1 MITTRLI
8 TSRAT
13 TLAVGIVLCCGMVTG
28 CGEKQDSSTA
38 GSAGS
43 SANAPTASTGSTT
56 NAGPTQ
62 GKISTGADPDK
73 APSYPNMY
81 GKPAGAK

>member
-1 MITTRLI
+1 MRIITLVA
-8 TSRAT
+8 SRTA
-13 TLAVGIVLCCGMVTG
+13 AIVLCSAMLCGLITG
-28 CGEKQDSSTA
+28 CGEKQESATTTAPPSS
-38 GSAGS
+38 
-43 SANAPTASTGSTT
+43 NAPAT
-56 NAGPTQ
+56 NPGPGQ